1 MVYITPIISRSTTGQ
16 VIPEVGAG
24 GGARDLDQSHNLRLD
39 NLKAEEVDKLIQLCT
54 NKVISSEAR
63 SRTVDIISKA
73 VASRKEALYLDALKP
88 EIGEKT
94 MPLDDL
100 VQLLARLADREDG
113 ATLSKPDPNIR
124 RMRNERR
131 TRTSQ
136 GEHLPRNI
144 VCLSIS
150 FDILAN
156 GYRNSHILGTR
167 LTKSCVNSSV
177 LSNHSISIHARL
189 TKIHGGG
196 I

>member
-73 VASRKEALYLDALKP
+73 VASKKEALYLDALKP

-100 VQLLARLADREDG
+100 VQLLAGLADREDG
-113 ATLSKPDPNIR
+113 ATLSKIDLKIR
-124 RMRNERR
+124 RMRNARR
-131 TRTSQ
+131 TRTLE
-136 GEHLPRNI
+136 EHLPRNI
-144 VCLSIS
+144 VCLPIS

-156 GYRNSHILGTR
+156 WYRNSHILGTH
-167 LTKSCVNSSV
+167 LTKSCVISSV
-177 LSNHSISIHARL
+177 LLSHSMSIHARL

-196 I
+196 T